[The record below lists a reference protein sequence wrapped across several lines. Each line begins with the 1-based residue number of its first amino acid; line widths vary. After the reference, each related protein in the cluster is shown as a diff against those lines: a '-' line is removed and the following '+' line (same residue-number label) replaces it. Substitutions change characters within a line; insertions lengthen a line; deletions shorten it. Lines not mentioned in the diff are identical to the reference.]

1 MTMKNTKNTVV
12 ASNSKELAV
21 ELSNFSFELDSM
33 EEKNFFILSYD
44 WTNVESQTNG
54 SKEKIFWLIKEK
66 DERFDFLLFKATR
79 EIKKNWS
86 LAIFGSKGL
95 LKTLQE
101 EHYITEELI

>member
-1 MTMKNTKNTVV
+1 MKNTKNSQ
-12 ASNSKELAV
+12 AIDSKQMAV
-21 ELSNFSFELDSM
+21 ELSNFNFELDSM
-33 EEKNFFILSYD
+33 QEKNFFILSYD
-44 WTNVESQTNG
+44 WTNPEKKTSG

-79 EIKKNWS
+79 EMKKNWS
-86 LAIFGSKGL
+86 ISIFWSKGL